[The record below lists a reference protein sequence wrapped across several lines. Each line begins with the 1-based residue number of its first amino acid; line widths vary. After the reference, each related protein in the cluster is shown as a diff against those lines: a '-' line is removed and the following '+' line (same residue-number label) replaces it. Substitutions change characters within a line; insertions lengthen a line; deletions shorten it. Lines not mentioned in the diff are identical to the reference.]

1 MAREPSLPYEHR
13 TMSTAPDEESGM
25 AAGNGGTR
33 IGTRRESARTLLVCA
48 LAALVP
54 AAALAGSAVAGPG
67 PDGGLHDMAPGPPGD
82 TVNPGSPK
90 DPVSRVE
97 PPRADPEDGHGVR
110 A

>member
-33 IGTRRESARTLLVCA
+33 IGTRRETARTLLVCA

-82 TVNPGSPK
+82 TVNPGNPK

-97 PPRADPEDGHGVR
+97 PPRANLEDEHGVR

>member
-1 MAREPSLPYEHR
+1 MAV
-13 TMSTAPDEESGM
+13 
-25 AAGNGGTR
+25 GNGGTR

-82 TVNPGSPK
+82 TVNPVNPGNPK

-97 PPRADPEDGHGVR
+97 PSRADAEDEHGVR